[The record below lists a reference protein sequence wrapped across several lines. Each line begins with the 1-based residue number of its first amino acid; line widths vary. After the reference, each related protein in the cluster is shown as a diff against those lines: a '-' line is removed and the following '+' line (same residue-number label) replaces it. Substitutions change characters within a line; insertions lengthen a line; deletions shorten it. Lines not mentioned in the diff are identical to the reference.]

1 MVICPLY
8 SDVNGN
14 STERTGMDI
23 LNCLETGAV
32 IALAIGVACFLI
44 TLHMQNHAVEGY
56 EDETG
61 FHYGRKE
68 DK

>member
-1 MVICPLY
+1 
-8 SDVNGN
+8 
-14 STERTGMDI
+14 MDI

-61 FHYGRKE
+61 FHLGRKE